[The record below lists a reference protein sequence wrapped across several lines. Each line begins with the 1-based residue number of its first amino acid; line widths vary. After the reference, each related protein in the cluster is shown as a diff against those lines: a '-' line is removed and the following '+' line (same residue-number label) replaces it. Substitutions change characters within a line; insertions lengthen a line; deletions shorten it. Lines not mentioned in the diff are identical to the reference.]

1 MERSPGNTALLII
14 DMFSR
19 FDFPEAARLAPIAV
33 KAATE
38 ILRLRE
44 HCDSNNWPVIYANDN
59 FSDWKLD
66 FQQQV
71 AQCLRNGGPS
81 ARIAKLLS
89 PKPDHYFVLKPKHS
103 AFLATPLP
111 ILLAK
116 LGVRR
121 LWLSGMT
128 ADSCV
133 LATAL
138 DANAREY
145 EVHVAREATAGQPAR
160 KRRALQTLSESKAA
174 SVASV
179 ASLLRNR

>member
-1 MERSPGNTALLII
+1 MERSSGNTALLII

-19 FDFPEAARLAPIAV
+19 FDFPGAARLAPMAV
-33 KAATE
+33 KAAVQ

-44 HCDSNNWPVIYANDN
+44 HCDSNDWPVIYANDN

-66 FQQQV
+66 FRQQV
-71 AQCLRNGGPS
+71 AQCLSDGGPS
-81 ARIAKLLS
+81 ARIVEMLS
-89 PKPDHYFVLKPKHS
+89 PKSDHYFVLKPKHS

-116 LGVRR
+116 LGARR

-179 ASLLRNR
+179 ASLLHDS